1 MTDKPSAIEELMVR
15 AALETCIGNGELF
28 DVWVEDFARSP
39 ELGITEIVQSILA
52 ALDTSGLK
60 VVPEEAT
67 DRMILLENT
76 GGYHAAWRRVLW
88 RDMHSAFD
96 PTTWTPE
103 DGQ

>member
-1 MTDKPSAIEELMVR
+1 MEGVKKILKREPNEREPNAIEEIIARYIPSESYEQAIDQAQVILE
-15 AALETCIGNGELF
+15 ALH
-28 DVWVEDFARSP
+28 
-39 ELGITEIVQSILA
+39 LA
-52 ALDTSGLK
+52 GLK

-96 PTTWTPE
+96 PTTWTPKDE
-103 DGQ
+103 Q